1 MRHFQLSANTRTV
14 LGNSVRKLRKQ
25 GLLPAVLYGQN
36 FNSLP
41 IQIDK
46 KIFLKL
52 YKQVGKTNVID
63 LSVDSQTL
71 PVIVQDLD
79 IDPVFGDVRHVDFLV
94 VNLKQKVK
102 VTVPIQ
108 YIGTPIGVKQLG
120 AVLTVNLDELE
131 IEVLPEKIPDFI
143 TVDVT
148 NLTNIHD
155 SISVADLLQVVQDY
169 QILNDPETILVSL
182 TEGASGVEEANVEVT
197 EPVVTQKTDT
207 TK

>member
-1 MRHFQLSANTRTV
+1 MRHFQLSANTRTI

-46 KIFLKL
+46 KTFLKL

-120 AVLTVNLDELE
+120 AVLAVNLDQLE
-131 IEVLPEKIPDFI
+131 IEALPEKIPDFI

-155 SISVADLLQVVQDY
+155 SISVADLLQVAQDY

-182 TEGASGVEEANVEVT
+182 TEGASGVEEASVEAT

>member
-79 IDPVFGDVRHVDFLV
+79 IDPVFGDVRHADFLV

-120 AVLTVNLDELE
+120 AVLAVNLDELE

-155 SISVADLLQVVQDY
+155 SISVADLLQVAQDY

>member
-1 MRHFQLSANTRTV
+1 MRHFQLSANTRTI

-46 KIFLKL
+46 KNFLKL

-120 AVLTVNLDELE
+120 AVLAVNLDELE
-131 IEVLPEKIPDFI
+131 IEALPEKIPDFI
-143 TVDVT
+143 PVDVT

-155 SISVADLLQVVQDY
+155 SISVGRPITSSTGL
-169 QILNDPETILVSL
+169 P
-182 TEGASGVEEANVEVT
+182 
-197 EPVVTQKTDT
+197 DT
-207 TK
+207 

>member
-1 MRHFQLSANTRTV
+1 
-14 LGNSVRKLRKQ
+14 
-25 GLLPAVLYGQN
+25 VLYGQN

-46 KIFLKL
+46 KTFLKL

-120 AVLTVNLDELE
+120 AVLAVNLDELE

-155 SISVADLLQVVQDY
+155 SISVADLLQVAQDY

>member
-1 MRHFQLSANTRTV
+1 MRHFQLSANTRSV

-46 KIFLKL
+46 KTFLKL

-79 IDPVFGDVRHVDFLV
+79 IDPVFGDVRHADFLV

-108 YIGTPIGVKQLG
+108 YIGT
-120 AVLTVNLDELE
+120 
-131 IEVLPEKIPDFI
+131 
-143 TVDVT
+143 
-148 NLTNIHD
+148 
-155 SISVADLLQVVQDY
+155 LLV
-169 QILNDPETILVSL
+169 
-182 TEGASGVEEANVEVT
+182 
-197 EPVVTQKTDT
+197 
-207 TK
+207 

>member
-1 MRHFQLSANTRTV
+1 MRHFQLSANTRTI

-46 KIFLKL
+46 KTFLKL

-120 AVLTVNLDELE
+120 AVLAVNLDQLE
-131 IEVLPEKIPDFI
+131 IEALPEKIPDFI

-155 SISVADLLQVVQDY
+155 SISVADLLQVAQDY

-182 TEGASGVEEANVEVT
+182 TEGASGAEEASVEVT

>member
-1 MRHFQLSANTRTV
+1 MRHFQLSANTRTI

-46 KIFLKL
+46 KTFLKL

-120 AVLTVNLDELE
+120 AVLAVNLDELE
-131 IEVLPEKIPDFI
+131 IETLPEKIPDFI
-143 TVDVT
+143 PVDVT

-155 SISVADLLQVVQDY
+155 SISVADLLQVAQDY

-182 TEGASGVEEANVEVT
+182 TEGASGAEEASVEVT

>member
-1 MRHFQLSANTRTV
+1 MRHFQLSANTRTI

-46 KIFLKL
+46 KTFLKL

-120 AVLTVNLDELE
+120 AVLAVNLDELE
-131 IEVLPEKIPDFI
+131 IETLPEKIPDFI
-143 TVDVT
+143 PVDVT

-182 TEGASGVEEANVEVT
+182 TEGASGVEEASVEVT

>member
-46 KIFLKL
+46 KTFLKL

>member
-1 MRHFQLSANTRTV
+1 MRHFQLSANTRSV

>member
-14 LGNSVRKLRKQ
+14 LGNLVRKLRKQ

-46 KIFLKL
+46 KTFLKL

-131 IEVLPEKIPDFI
+131 IEVLPEKIPNFI

-155 SISVADLLQVVQDY
+155 SISVADLLQVAQDY

-197 EPVVTQKTDT
+197 EPVVTQTTDT

>member
-120 AVLTVNLDELE
+120 AVLAVNLDELE

-155 SISVADLLQVVQDY
+155 SISVADLLQVAQDY

>member
-1 MRHFQLSANTRTV
+1 MRHFQLSANTRSV

-46 KIFLKL
+46 KTFLKL

-108 YIGTPIGVKQLG
+108 YIGMPIGVKQLG
-120 AVLTVNLDELE
+120 AVLAVNLDELE

-182 TEGASGVEEANVEVT
+182 TEGASGVEETNVEVT

>member
-1 MRHFQLSANTRTV
+1 MHHLQLSAKTRTV

-46 KIFLKL
+46 KNFLKL
-52 YKQVGKTNVID
+52 YKQAGKTNVID
-63 LSVDSQTL
+63 LNLDSKTIL
-71 PVIVQDLD
+71 VIVQDLD
-79 IDPVFGDVRHVDFLV
+79 VDPVLGEVCHADFLV
-94 VNLKQKVK
+94 VNLQQKVK
-102 VTVPIQ
+102 VTVPIK
-108 YIGTPIGVKQLG
+108 YVGNPIGVKQLD
-120 AVLTVNLDELE
+120 AVLTVNIDELE

-155 SISVADLLQVVQDY
+155 SISVADLLQVSQEY
-169 QILNDPETILVSL
+169 EILNDPETVLVSL
-182 TEGASGVEEANVEVT
+182 TEGASGVEEEPTLVT
-197 EPVVTQKTDT
+197 PEPDAAQTTDT
-207 TK
+207 K

>member
-46 KIFLKL
+46 KTFLKL

-79 IDPVFGDVRHVDFLV
+79 IDPVFGDVRHADFLV

-155 SISVADLLQVVQDY
+155 SISVADLLQVAQDY
-169 QILNDPETILVSL
+169 EILNDLETILVSL

>member
-1 MRHFQLSANTRTV
+1 MRTV

-46 KIFLKL
+46 KTFLKL

-120 AVLTVNLDELE
+120 AVLAVNLDELE

-155 SISVADLLQVVQDY
+155 SISVADLLQVAQDY

-182 TEGASGVEEANVEVT
+182 TEGASGVEEANIEVT

>member
-46 KIFLKL
+46 KTFLKL

-63 LSVDSQTL
+63 LSVGSQTL

-155 SISVADLLQVVQDY
+155 SISVADLLQVAQDY

-197 EPVVTQKTDT
+197 EPVVNQTTDT

>member
-46 KIFLKL
+46 KTFLKL

-155 SISVADLLQVVQDY
+155 SISVADLLQVAQDY
-169 QILNDPETILVSL
+169 EILNDPETILVSL

>member
-46 KIFLKL
+46 KTFLKL

-155 SISVADLLQVVQDY
+155 SISVADLLQVAQDY
-169 QILNDPETILVSL
+169 EILNDPETILVSL

-197 EPVVTQKTDT
+197 EPVVNQTTDT

>member
-1 MRHFQLSANTRTV
+1 MRHFQLSANTRSV

-46 KIFLKL
+46 KTFLKL

-79 IDPVFGDVRHVDFLV
+79 IDPVFGDVRHADFLV

-155 SISVADLLQVVQDY
+155 SISVADLLQVAQDY

>member
-46 KIFLKL
+46 RTFLKL

-120 AVLTVNLDELE
+120 AVLAVNLDELE

-155 SISVADLLQVVQDY
+155 SISVADLLQVAQDY

-182 TEGASGVEEANVEVT
+182 TEGASGVEESNVEVT

>member
-46 KIFLKL
+46 KTFLKL

-79 IDPVFGDVRHVDFLV
+79 IDPVFGDVRHADFLV

-155 SISVADLLQVVQDY
+155 SISVADLLQVAQDY

>member
-14 LGNSVRKLRKQ
+14 LGNLVRKLRKQ

-46 KIFLKL
+46 KTFLKL

-63 LSVDSQTL
+63 LSLDSQTL

-120 AVLTVNLDELE
+120 AVLAVNLDELE

-155 SISVADLLQVVQDY
+155 SISVADLLQVAQDY

-197 EPVVTQKTDT
+197 EPVVNQTTDT

>member
-155 SISVADLLQVVQDY
+155 SISVADLLQVAQDY

>member
-63 LSVDSQTL
+63 LSVGSQTL

-155 SISVADLLQVVQDY
+155 SISVADLLQVAQDY

>member
-46 KIFLKL
+46 KTFLKL

-155 SISVADLLQVVQDY
+155 SISVADLLQVAQDY

-197 EPVVTQKTDT
+197 EPVVNQTTDT

>member
-1 MRHFQLSANTRTV
+1 MHHLQLSAEMRTV

-25 GLLPAVLYGQN
+25 GLLPAVLYGQT

-46 KIFLKL
+46 RSFLKI
-52 YKQVGKTNVID
+52 YKQAAKTNVINIG
-63 LSVDSQTL
+63 LYSKTV

-79 IDPVFGDVRHVDFLV
+79 IDPVFGEVRHVDFLV
-94 VNLKQKVK
+94 VNLQQKVK
-102 VTVPIQ
+102 VTVPVK
-108 YIGTPIGVKQLG
+108 YVGTPIGVKQLG

-155 SISVADLLQVVQDY
+155 SISVAELIQMARDY
-169 QILNDPETILVSL
+169 DILNDPETILVSL
-182 TEGASGVEEANVEVT
+182 TEGASGVDEEVSEVT
-197 EPVVTQKTDT
+197 TESSVTQATDT
-207 TK
+207 K

>member
-1 MRHFQLSANTRTV
+1 MHHLQLSAKTRTV

-46 KIFLKL
+46 KNFLKL
-52 YKQVGKTNVID
+52 YKQAGKTNVID
-63 LSVDSQTL
+63 LNLDSKTI

-79 IDPVFGDVRHVDFLV
+79 VDPVLGEVRHADFLV
-94 VNLKQKVK
+94 VNLQQKVK
-102 VTVPIQ
+102 VTVPIK
-108 YIGTPIGVKQLG
+108 YVGTPVGVKQLD
-120 AVLTVNLDELE
+120 AVLTVNIDELE

-155 SISVADLLQVVQDY
+155 SISIADLLQVSQEY
-169 QILNDPETILVSL
+169 EILNDPETVLVSL
-182 TEGASGVEEANVEVT
+182 TEGASGVEEEPTLVT
-197 EPVVTQKTDT
+197 SEPDAAQTTDT
-207 TK
+207 K

>member
-1 MRHFQLSANTRTV
+1 MRHFQLSANTRSV

-46 KIFLKL
+46 KTFLKL

-79 IDPVFGDVRHVDFLV
+79 IDPVFGDVRHADFLV

-155 SISVADLLQVVQDY
+155 SISVADLLQVAQDY
-169 QILNDPETILVSL
+169 EILNDPETILVSL

>member
-1 MRHFQLSANTRTV
+1 MRTV

-46 KIFLKL
+46 KTFLKL

-120 AVLTVNLDELE
+120 AVLAVNLDELE

-155 SISVADLLQVVQDY
+155 SISVADLLQVAQDY

>member
-63 LSVDSQTL
+63 LSVGSQTL

-120 AVLTVNLDELE
+120 AVLAVNLDELE

-155 SISVADLLQVVQDY
+155 SISVADLLQVAQDY
-169 QILNDPETILVSL
+169 EILNDPETILVSL

>member
-46 KIFLKL
+46 KTFLKL

-120 AVLTVNLDELE
+120 AVLAVNLDELE

-155 SISVADLLQVVQDY
+155 SISVADLLQVAQDY

-182 TEGASGVEEANVEVT
+182 TEGTSGVEEANVEVT

>member
-46 KIFLKL
+46 KTFLKL

-155 SISVADLLQVVQDY
+155 SISVADLLQVAQDY

>member
-1 MRHFQLSANTRTV
+1 MRHFQLSANTRSV

-46 KIFLKL
+46 KTFLKL

-155 SISVADLLQVVQDY
+155 SISVADLLQVAQDY
-169 QILNDPETILVSL
+169 EILNDPETILVSL

>member
-155 SISVADLLQVVQDY
+155 SISVADLLQVAQDY
-169 QILNDPETILVSL
+169 EILNDPETILVSL

>member
-46 KIFLKL
+46 KTFLKL

-120 AVLTVNLDELE
+120 AVLAVNLDELE

-155 SISVADLLQVVQDY
+155 SISVADLLQVAQDY
-169 QILNDPETILVSL
+169 EILNDPETILVSL

>member
-46 KIFLKL
+46 KTFLKL

-155 SISVADLLQVVQDY
+155 SISVADLLQVAQDY
-169 QILNDPETILVSL
+169 EILNDLETILVSL

>member
-63 LSVDSQTL
+63 LSVGSQTL

-79 IDPVFGDVRHVDFLV
+79 IDPVFGDVRHIDFLV

-155 SISVADLLQVVQDY
+155 SISVADLLQVAQDY
-169 QILNDPETILVSL
+169 EILNDPETILVSL
-182 TEGASGVEEANVEVT
+182 TEGASGVEEVNVEVT
-197 EPVVTQKTDT
+197 EPVVNQTTDT

>member
-1 MRHFQLSANTRTV
+1 MRHFQLSANTRTI

-46 KIFLKL
+46 KTFLKL

-120 AVLTVNLDELE
+120 AVLAVNLDELE
-131 IEVLPEKIPDFI
+131 IETLPEKIPDFI
-143 TVDVT
+143 PVDVT

-155 SISVADLLQVVQDY
+155 SISVADLLQVAQDY

-182 TEGASGVEEANVEVT
+182 TEGASGVEEASVEAT